1 MPLVNDK
8 SSKVVRSSF
17 ILAKTSRE
25 VHRVIVAG
33 PGGEEDGD
41 DREAGR
47 KGVGYEAREG
57 GKEEGGEER
66 RRG

>member
-33 PGGEEDGD
+33 PGGEEGGD

-47 KGVGYEAREG
+47 KGVGDGAREG
-57 GKEEGGEER
+57 GKEEGR
-66 RRG
+66 

>member
-47 KGVGYEAREG
+47 KGVGDGAREG
-57 GKEEGGEER
+57 R
-66 RRG
+66 RRGVRKGGGGR